1 MFPFPGTALEGIF
14 CIIPASLKRLLRAG
28 SSGGTRSAAE
38 LTAACSASHK
48 SQQCHR
54 RLSQP
59 HRCQHEPAQGKAA
72 GFAQSETLQH
82 PAGALASPRA
92 TRRDEG
98 TPRGDSPGEDR
109 RASSAGKPGS
119 QRRQDEVVALE
130 IIISAAIQINP
141 SAVEPRA
148 AGIIPGLLAEQGSPC
163 RQHTQHRQSLRHRA
177 GKLTLVWSL
186 RMDLSPL
193 GRSQGRPCSE

>member
-14 CIIPASLKRLLRAG
+14 CIIPASLKRLLRTG

-59 HRCQHEPAQGKAA
+59 QRCQHEPAQGKAA

-82 PAGALASPRA
+82 PAGALASPQA

-98 TPRGDSPGEDR
+98 TPRGDSPGEDGLQVQENQAPSGGR
-109 RASSAGKPGS
+109 MRWLPWRSSSRQQYRLTPRLWSQEQQESSLGCWQSRALPV
-119 QRRQDEVVALE
+119 D
-130 IIISAAIQINP
+130 NTHNT
-141 SAVEPRA
+141 
-148 AGIIPGLLAEQGSPC
+148 GSP
-163 RQHTQHRQSLRHRA
+163 
-177 GKLTLVWSL
+177 
-186 RMDLSPL
+186 
-193 GRSQGRPCSE
+193 